1 MQIVKAFANCH
12 KVNMVSL
19 EAPLVT
25 NLFGRMG
32 LGGYA
37 AQAVSHRGGA
47 LQVAVMMEMVF
58 MVAYKNP
65 VSKMHT
71 GTSVY
76 LCKLSKKL
84 SIHTHAKCLAG
95 DTSLCAQLA

>member
-1 MQIVKAFANCH
+1 
-12 KVNMVSL
+12 
-19 EAPLVT
+19 
-25 NLFGRMG
+25 
-32 LGGYA
+32 
-37 AQAVSHRGGA
+37 
-47 LQVAVMMEMVF
+47 MMEMVF
-58 MVAYKNP
+58 MVVYKNP

-95 DTSLCAQLA
+95 DTSLCAQLAQYKQLVKYHDPFRQLNHLHPFQHITQPLILLSL